1 VSIDASVAPA
11 TNAGSA
17 TGTNTGSSGSGAT
30 GLQPARDTEHLHWRR
45 KLHRVRALVVKET
58 RQLLRDPSS
67 IAIGVVLPMILILLF
82 GYGLSLDVKDVPV
95 ALVVEN
101 PTPTAMELVAGFQL
115 SPYFHAQVTRSM
127 PPAEKM
133 MLEHS
138 VDAIVRIPADF
149 ARQVNSGSA
158 QVQVLLHGGDAN
170 RARIIQ
176 GYVQGAIQ
184 AWNGRQAA
192 EGKVV
197 AAGSV
202 AVQQRLWFNDA
213 NESRYFLVP
222 GLIVLVMTLI
232 GALLTAMVMAREW
245 ERGTLESLFVTP
257 VRSEEILLGKTIP
270 YFLLGMIGLALCIV
284 SAKYLFHVPLRGT
297 LPVLLGAS
305 MLYVLVAL
313 GIGLLI
319 SSAVKNQLVA
329 SQLAMLSTFMPALM
343 LSGFLFDLRSM
354 PTPIRLITYVLP
366 ARYYVTLLQTIFLA
380 GNVWRVIVPNMLA
393 LALMTVLL
401 GLGSRAVTRKR
412 LD

>member
-1 VSIDASVAPA
+1 MS
-11 TNAGSA
+11 AG
-17 TGTNTGSSGSGAT
+17 TWRDK
-30 GLQPARDTEHLHWRR
+30 AR
-45 KLHRVRALVVKET
+45 RVRALMVKET
-58 RQLLRDPSS
+58 RQVIRDPSS

-82 GYGLSLDVKDVPV
+82 GYGLSLDVKNVPIAV
-95 ALVVEN
+95 VVED
-101 PTPTAMELVAGFQL
+101 PGPAARELVAGFQL
-115 SPYFHAQVTRSM
+115 SPYFHAQITRAM
-127 PPAEKM
+127 QPAEKL
-133 MLEHS
+133 MLEQS

-149 ARQVNSGSA
+149 ERRVNSGSA

-184 AWNGRQAA
+184 AWNARQAA
-192 EGKVV
+192 EGKSMTG
-197 AAGSV
+197 AGGSV
-202 AVQQRLWFNDA
+202 TVQQRLWFNDA

-257 VRSEEILLGKTIP
+257 VRSDEILLGKTLP
-270 YFLLGMIGLALCIV
+270 YFLLGLIGLALCIV
-284 SAKYLFHVPLRGT
+284 AAKYLFHVPLRGT

-305 MLYVLVAL
+305 TLYVLVAL

-319 SSAVKNQLVA
+319 SSAVKNQMVA
-329 SQLAMLSTFMPALM
+329 SQLAMLATFMPALM

-354 PTPIRLITYVLP
+354 PAPIRLITYVLP

-380 GNVWRVIVPNMLA
+380 GNVWRVIVPNMLV
-393 LALMTVLL
+393 LAGMAALL
-401 GLGSRAVTRKR
+401 GLGSRAATRKR